1 MIRYALAFATLM
13 ASPAICQEIFT
24 FKDWQ
29 STTLTTEPLV
39 SITVPEIFRLGP
51 GGCLRG
57 PITITNPNTGVVIF
71 QLLDGVEYP
80 AGCADKSAPN
90 P

>member
-1 MIRYALAFATLM
+1 MIRYALAFATLV

-29 STTLTTEPLV
+29 STTL
-39 SITVPEIFRLGP
+39 PEIFRLGP

-71 QLLDGVEYP
+71 QLLAGAEYP